1 MLVPKYM
8 QNGLC
13 CVSRV
18 GCEPTERKITLKLS
32 TILPLCH
39 QESSRIVVAVQT
51 KIQLDVMYNHRVSA

>member
-18 GCEPTERKITLKLS
+18 GNEPTERKITLKLS

-39 QESSRIVVAVQT
+39 QESSRIVV
-51 KIQLDVMYNHRVSA
+51 VMLKTLQKSICLITE